1 MNSEQHLLIS
11 ADSHVMEDPDF
22 WLTHLPKELQDQAP
36 QFPAWQV
43 GVGFQAHPG
52 GHDPCERVKE
62 MATDGVSGEVLY
74 PTLGL
79 NLFHLQDAVLQEA
92 CFRCYNDWLV
102 EYCSVAPERLIGI
115 AMISLYNVERAVA
128 ELQRCRKLGLRGAI
142 IWQLPPQE
150 LPLKSEHYF
159 PFWAAAQDLEMP
171 VSLHVLTGFGR
182 HLQRHAFP
190 GVERH
195 RSSVLVKM
203 QEAANAIF
211 DLIFYGVLE
220 RFPRLKIVTVE
231 NEIAWIPYVFEQLD
245 RYIVKG
251 GRQDWSLPLKPSDYL
266 YRQVYA
272 TFFNDSVGARLLPV
286 WGLDNFMWSN
296 DYPHPNSTWP
306 HSQTAVQRMVGHLSS
321 EEWAQV
327 TWRNVVQ
334 LYKMKSPQ

>member
-1 MNSEQHLLIS
+1 
-11 ADSHVMEDPDF
+11 
-22 WLTHLPKELQDQAP
+22 
-36 QFPAWQV
+36 
-43 GVGFQAHPG
+43 
-52 GHDPCERVKE
+52 
-62 MATDGVSGEVLY
+62 
-74 PTLGL
+74 
-79 NLFHLQDAVLQEA
+79 
-92 CFRCYNDWLV
+92 
-102 EYCSVAPERLIGI
+102 
-115 AMISLYNVERAVA
+115 
-128 ELQRCRKLGLRGAI
+128 
-142 IWQLPPQE
+142 
-150 LPLKSEHYF
+150 
-159 PFWAAAQDLEMP
+159 MP

-182 HLQRHAFP
+182 HLRRHAFP
-190 GVERH
+190 GVEQH

-220 RFPRLKIVTVE
+220 RFPGLKIVTVE

-245 RYIVKG
+245 RYIAKG

-272 TFFNDSVGARLLPV
+272 TFFNDCVGGRLLPV

-306 HSQTAVQRMVGHLSS
+306 HSRAAVQRMVGHLSS
-321 EEWAQV
+321 EEWAKV